1 MSNHIYKMVE
11 LVGTSGTGIEDAV
24 QNALTLASNTVRNM
38 RWFQIVETRGNIENG
53 KVAQWQVTLKVG
65 FTLESQ
71 A

>member
-53 KVAQWQVTLKVG
+53 KVVQWQVTLKVG